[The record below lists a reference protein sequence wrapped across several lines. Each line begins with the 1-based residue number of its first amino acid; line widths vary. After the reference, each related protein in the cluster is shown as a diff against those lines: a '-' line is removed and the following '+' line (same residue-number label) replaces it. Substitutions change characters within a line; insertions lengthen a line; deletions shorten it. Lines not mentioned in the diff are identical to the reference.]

1 MKISLPF
8 LRVFF
13 VFLSVFFMTAFMAT
27 LPIGP
32 MWQKMFIGLG
42 VGLAFSSL
50 LFSLEVLFKRYN
62 LKAFNTL
69 ILGLF
74 TGYLLGKALIVLFNG
89 VLAMS
94 HLGIILQTQTIDLM
108 RVSFLLLGTYLG
120 AFLTLHFSNE
130 IVISI
135 PFVNLVKSPHCKRDI
150 LIDTTALADS
160 RILDLAATGLVDNC
174 LVMPRFIEKELYSQ
188 AEFGDESSKTK
199 ARTAIDTLKKLQ
211 TLPQLALRFNEIE
224 YPTSQDSFAQLAR
237 LARLTDSNILAA
249 DLSQLQL
256 PAVEGIKIINLN
268 SLSNA
273 LKPLMDSG
281 ETMKIK
287 IQRFGKEPNQGVGYL
302 EDGTMVVVNGGGD
315 FIGECI
321 DVFVLSVK
329 HTSSGRMIFC
339 NTMEDA
345 PMKGNRVEV

>member
-1 MKISLPF
+1 
-8 LRVFF
+8 
-13 VFLSVFFMTAFMAT
+13 MTAFMTT

-32 MWQKMFIGLG
+32 MWQRVLIGIG

-50 LFSLEVLFKRYN
+50 LFSLEILFKRYN

-69 ILGLF
+69 IFGLF
-74 TGYLLGKALIVLFNG
+74 TGYLLGKALIVLFNA
-89 VLAMS
+89 VLSMS
-94 HLGIILQTQTIDLM
+94 HLGIVLQAQTIDLM

-130 IVISI
+130 ILISL
-135 PFVNLVKSPHCKRDI
+135 PFVNLVKSPLCKKDI
-150 LIDTTALADS
+150 LIDVTALSDS
-160 RILDLAATGLVDNC
+160 RILDLATTGLVDNF
-174 LVMPRFIEKELYSQ
+174 LVMPRFLERELYSQ
-188 AEFGDESSKTK
+188 TELGDDNSKAK
-199 ARTAIDTLKKLQ
+199 ARTCIDTLKKLQ
-211 TLPQLALRFNEIE
+211 TLPELGLRFNETE
-224 YPTSQDSFAQLAR
+224 YPAIHDPFAQLIR
-237 LARLTDSNILAA
+237 LARITDANILAA
-249 DLSQLQL
+249 DLSQLHL

-273 LKPLMDSG
+273 LKPLMEAG
-281 ETMKIK
+281 EVMKIK

-321 DVFVLSVK
+321 EVNVLSVK